1 MPQRSIRVAA
11 LQLESKNGDVEGNLA
26 RASVHVAE
34 AARRGAQLVLAPEL
48 LAAGYLLTEALWD
61 GAEPT
66 RGPTVRW
73 LEGEAR
79 RHGIFLGASF
89 LEASGED
96 FFNTFVLCGPS
107 GDERGR
113 VRKETPA
120 LFETYFTRGDVGP
133 HVITTELGVLGVGI
147 CYENQLAFLPE
158 RFTSGDV
165 DLVLMPHSAPSPPP
179 SAVLGDA
186 FVRVFED
193 ALRSLPG
200 FYAGALGVP
209 VVLANKCGPWT
220 SPLPGLPFMTQ
231 RSRFPGLSAIA
242 DAHGTVLASLCSDE
256 GVIVE
261 SVTLDPA
268 QKTRSCP
275 PCRGRWARAMPM
287 SAAFARVPEALGTRW
302 YARSTKRRERA
313 RAASAGD
320 SRARR
325 P

>member
-1 MPQRSIRVAA
+1 MPARSIRVAA
-11 LQLESKNGDVEGNLA
+11 LQLESRNGDIEGNLS

-34 AARRGAQLVLAPEL
+34 AARRGAELVLAPEL
-48 LAAGYLLTEALWD
+48 LAAGYLLTEAIWD

-66 RGPTVRW
+66 NGPTVRW

-79 RHGIFLGASF
+79 RHGIFLGTSF

-96 FFNTFVLCGPS
+96 FFNTFVLCAPS
-107 GDERGR
+107 GAECGR

-120 LFETYFTRGDVGP
+120 LFETYFTRGDAGP
-133 HVITTELGVLGVGI
+133 HVIRTELGAIGVGI

-158 RFTSGDV
+158 RLTSGDV
-165 DLVLMPHSAPSPPP
+165 DLVLMPHSAPSPP
-179 SAVLGDA
+179 AGTMLGNRFA
-186 FVRVFED
+186 RVFDD

-209 VVLANKCGPWT
+209 VVLANKSGPWT

-242 DAHGTVLASLCSDE
+242 DGDGTVRASMGPEE

-261 SVTLDPA
+261 SVTMDPS
-268 QKTRSCP
+268 QKTHACP
-275 PCRGRWARAMPM
+275 PCRGRWARAMPV
-287 SAAFARVPEALGTRW
+287 SAALARVPEMLGTRW
-302 YARSTKRRERA
+302 YARSARRKARA
-313 RAASAGD
+313 RAGSARG
-320 SRARR
+320 A
-325 P
+325 